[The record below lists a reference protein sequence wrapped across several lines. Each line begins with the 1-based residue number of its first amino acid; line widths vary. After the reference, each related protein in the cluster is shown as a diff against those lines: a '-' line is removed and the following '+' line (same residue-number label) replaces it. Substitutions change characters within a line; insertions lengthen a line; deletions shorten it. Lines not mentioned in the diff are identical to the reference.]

1 MTQLY
6 RTAAPQALFTGFK
19 DNPLPGS
26 SNLGVTTPQF
36 CPLSFILAE
45 WGSHQEAYYI
55 NGQLETIFGPAS
67 WDVEGKYY
75 THSSDY
81 VQNIYQKNANAQFVI
96 RLKPDDAK
104 TAMIRLALEYVMVDD
119 IVSYE
124 RNPDRSYKLDA
135 DGNKIQ
141 SATGVEGYKVRIM
154 AQKIKETG
162 ADGDPL
168 IFGQG
173 TVAEGTLTGKTGVKS
188 KVVPIMD
195 VPASFFGG
203 RGSRLGFNLSAA
215 HAGLNRPGDITF
227 MKDSGNFLYRLG
239 FVEENYKTGDANAW
253 TTRMGEVDVDFCF
266 KEKQRNNK
274 NAKLSLFDV
283 YRKQYTYTDGL
294 TTGENVSGPCDGIAY
309 YDELLE
315 AALTELHTAESGEA
329 SLTHDT
335 NVHSINFAN
344 ALDFEGKPY
353 YKIVMAGVGEITGD
367 AVQLSPYNNIML
379 QGGADGDVSKTN
391 FDKMVANFLSNFTG
405 QGIELHDHA
414 RYPFTALVDSG
425 YTLDTTELFYP
436 VTAIC
441 PLVAVITA
449 TQDVSL
455 PINNITEE
463 IASASLLISKAYLN
477 VESSVYQ
484 TPFTRGAVVPFAG
497 TPNNGEYTEMVPTT
511 REIANM
517 LSLWMGNGEGT
528 WNDGQDCDIWPKKV
542 VSTMSIDNY
551 TLPPMSV
558 REEMWE
564 NQLVTFEH
572 ADMTNMILSGFQ
584 SINPND
590 TSILN
595 GMVNVFACIAA
606 GRCAYYAYKRLVGN
620 SKYTNEVMKK
630 RGEDFMKEWLNGI
643 GNERVIFVP
652 EVKFTKDQLNEGY
665 SWTTIVHVY
674 APGMKTVNV
683 IIVESHNISE
693 FEG

>member
-55 NGQLETIFGPAS
+55 NGQLTSIFGGAT
-67 WDVEGKYY
+67 WDVEGPYY
-75 THSSDY
+75 KHSHDF

-96 RLKPDDAK
+96 RLKPEGAK
-104 TAMIRLALEYVMVDD
+104 TAMIRLALEYVLVDD
-119 IVSYE
+119 IVKYE
-124 RNPDRSYKLDA
+124 RNPDRSYKRDA
-135 DGNKIQ
+135 NGDLIEESTGN
-141 SATGVEGYKVRIM
+141 EGYKIRMTTIEI
-154 AQKIKETG
+154 QETG
-162 ADGDPL
+162 EDTDPL
-168 IFGQG
+168 VFGQG
-173 TVAEGTLTGKTGVKS
+173 KVAEGTLVGKAGVKS
-188 KVVPIMD
+188 KVVPLMD
-195 VPASFFGG
+195 VPASYFGA
-203 RGSRLGFNLSAA
+203 RGGRLGFNLAAA
-215 HAGLNRPGDITF
+215 HSGLARPGDITF
-227 MKDSGNFLYRLG
+227 MKSTGNFLYRLG
-239 FVEENYKTGDANAW
+239 FVEENYKTGDVNAW
-253 TTRMGEVDVDFCF
+253 TTMLGQSDVDFCF
-266 KEKQRNNK
+266 KEKQRNAK
-274 NAKLSLFDV
+274 NAKMSIFDV
-283 YRKQYTYTDGL
+283 YSKNYTYTDGL
-294 TTGENVSGPCDGIAY
+294 TTGENIAGPCDGIAY
-309 YDELLE
+309 YDKELE
-315 AALTELHTAESGEA
+315 AALAELHAVEKDEA
-329 SLTHDT
+329 SLTHET

-353 YKIVMAGVGEITGD
+353 YNIVMADTAEIVDG
-367 AVQLSPYNNIML
+367 AVQLSSYNNIML
-379 QGGADGDVSKTN
+379 KGAADGDLSKEN

-425 YTLDTTELFYP
+425 YSLDTTELFYP
-436 VTAIC
+436 ITAIC

-455 PINNITEE
+455 PINTLTDE

-477 VESSVYQ
+477 IESSVYQ

-497 TPNNGEYTEMVPTT
+497 VPSLGEYTELVPTT
-511 REIANM
+511 REIANK

-528 WNDGQDCDIWPKKV
+528 WNDGLDADIYPNNV
-542 VSTMSIDNY
+542 ISQMSIDNY
-551 TLPPMSV
+551 TLPPIGV

-564 NQLVTFEH
+564 NQLVAFEYS
-572 ADMTNMILSGFQ
+572 DMTNLIISGFQ

-606 GRCAYYAYKRLVGN
+606 ARCAYYAYKRLVGN

-652 EVKFTKDQLNEGY
+652 EVKFTEDQLNEGY

-683 IIVESHNISE
+683 ITVESHNISE